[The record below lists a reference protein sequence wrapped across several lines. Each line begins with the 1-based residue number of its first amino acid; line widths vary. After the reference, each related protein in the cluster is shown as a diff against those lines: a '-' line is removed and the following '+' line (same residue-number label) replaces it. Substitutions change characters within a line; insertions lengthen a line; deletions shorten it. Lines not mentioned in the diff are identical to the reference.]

1 MRMILPQ
8 AGDELDDFELAE
20 AYAYPRERWLRTN
33 MVMSADGAASVDG
46 LSGGLSAAG
55 DKRVF
60 GILRVLAD
68 VVLVGSGT
76 AEAES
81 YKPARP
87 RPALASLREGRPA
100 TEARRWRGWRRRPW
114 SWAGSR
120 SRRPGRPAATGC
132 R

>member
-1 MRMILPQ
+1 MRMILPE

-20 AYAYPRERWLRTN
+20 AYACPRERWLRTN
-33 MVMSADGAASVDG
+33 MVMSADGAGSLNG

-68 VVLVGSGT
+68 GVLVGSGT
-76 AEAES
+76 AEARS
-81 YKPARP
+81 YKPPPRPSRRCGPGGPRP
-87 RPALASLREGRPA
+87 RRSRPSA
-100 TEARRWRGWRRRPW
+100 APSTWAWPVRCSPTRRRTRGP
-114 SWAGSR
+114 SS
-120 SRRPGRPAATGC
+120 SPA